1 MDLKLKKRILEIAY
15 KHKLSHLGS
24 YLSAVGII
32 NEIYKSKQPEDIF
45 ILSSGHA
52 ALALYVVLEKYEGK
66 NAEELFLKHGGHPHR
81 DEANGIYCSTGSLGL
96 GITVAVGR
104 ALVDKDRKVH
114 VLISDGESAEGS
126 VWESLR
132 FIQENNLTNIEVFV
146 NVNGYAAYDKVDT
159 KYLADRLKA
168 FLPSINIRYTD
179 VNQYPFLRGLNA
191 HYHVMSEEDYKSTL

>member
-1 MDLKLKKRILEIAY
+1 MVNLKKRILEIAY

-32 NEIYKSKQPEDIF
+32 DEIYKSKNKEDIF

-66 NAEELFLKHGGHPHR
+66 NAEELFIKHGGHPHR
-81 DEANGIYCSTGSLGL
+81 DEKNGIYCSTGSLGL

-104 ALVDKDRKVH
+104 ALANKNRKVH

-126 VWESLR
+126 VWEALR
-132 FIQENNLTNIEVFV
+132 FIQENNLTNIEVYV

-159 KYLADRLKA
+159 KYLVDRLKV
-168 FLPSINIRYTD
+168 FLPPINIRYTD
-179 VNQYPFLRGLNA
+179 VNQYSFLRGLNA
-191 HYHVMSEEDYKSTL
+191 HYHIMSEEDYKSTL